1 MWVSGGERGRDL
13 LPFVQHQWH
22 IWVGGQY
29 SAAGGYVLEE
39 ESTQDIKDDGEVNY
53 RADWC

>member
-29 SAAGGYVLEE
+29 STAGGYVLEE